1 MEGGRRGSH
10 VTGPAATLEEW
21 WEWSG
26 DKESTHDG
34 VIATRTGVREK
45 DTEMVGRLW
54 GIKVHALHVG
64 KMRK

>member
-45 DTEMVGRLW
+45 DTEMVG
-54 GIKVHALHVG
+54 KVVG
-64 KMRK
+64 D